1 MHQKLLHRILTRRL
15 LKTRN
20 KLKNGQFFLFKAA
33 AEKIPATPP
42 VFIYN
47 AYCDVASD
55 YHKKKNV
62 LRLKSADN
70 AESLL
75 EAASA
80 SDMKEWIAKVN
91 HYAGI

>member
-1 MHQKLLHRILTRRL
+1 M
-15 LKTRN
+15 
-20 KLKNGQFFLFKAA
+20 
-33 AEKIPATPP
+33 
-42 VFIYN
+42 FIYN

-91 HYAGI
+91 HYAGIKTCRGVFTSWIYLATHTIYIYIMYKSNL

>member
-1 MHQKLLHRILTRRL
+1 M
-15 LKTRN
+15 
-20 KLKNGQFFLFKAA
+20 
-33 AEKIPATPP
+33 
-42 VFIYN
+42 FIHN

-91 HYAGI
+91 YYAGIKTCMDVFISWIYLATHTIYRQCTVFEV

>member
-1 MHQKLLHRILTRRL
+1 M
-15 LKTRN
+15 
-20 KLKNGQFFLFKAA
+20 
-33 AEKIPATPP
+33 
-42 VFIYN
+42 FIYN